1 MNTVFKRL
9 VCIHTFPPTNSCYV
23 PYPFS
28 QVQWETMSQESNME
42 KDRAEHLMS
51 FSGLGMHVWVCT
63 LTDV

>member
-1 MNTVFKRL
+1 
-9 VCIHTFPPTNSCYV
+9 
-23 PYPFS
+23 
-28 QVQWETMSQESNME
+28 MSQESNME